1 MEEIALTPKLE
12 TAQPQ
17 PVHAAPVSSAERIS
31 SIDVVRGFA
40 LLGIALMNILFSGLP
55 LAAQFNPN
63 VAGGAHG
70 PNLAAF
76 FLQYILF
83 DGKMRGLF
91 SLMFGAGSF
100 YLIQRGLTR
109 GNSVEAVEVYYR
121 RTLWLMLFGAI
132 HAYLIWHGDILYP
145 YALLGLVL
153 FPLHSLKP
161 KTLLITA
168 AIFVIAMTGK
178 DIGQGFHLQKI
189 HKTAIEAEQ
198 AVKQG
203 KTLTDDQKSA
213 QKEWDNIR
221 KYISPTPEDL
231 KKEADVYSGSFF
243 HLLEKRAGIVSEWHS
258 GPFYMSG
265 WDMLTMM
272 LVGIAFAKL
281 AILDASRPTQ
291 FYSKLMLLCYAIG
304 LPMGTASAWLAYSQ
318 NFEALQTVFTFSTYQ
333 AARVAMTI
341 GHLSLLL
348 LICKSDWMPAL
359 RARLAAVGQTAFSN
373 YILHSLIYG
382 FLFYGYGFNLY
393 NKLERHQLY
402 YVVAAMWIVSLIISP
417 IWLRKY
423 RFGPLEWCWRS
434 LTYWQRQPM
443 AN

>member
-1 MEEIALTPKLE
+1 
-12 TAQPQ
+12 
-17 PVHAAPVSSAERIS
+17 
-31 SIDVVRGFA
+31 
-40 LLGIALMNILFSGLP
+40 
-55 LAAQFNPN
+55 
-63 VAGGAHG
+63 
-70 PNLAAF
+70 
-76 FLQYILF
+76 
-83 DGKMRGLF
+83 MRGLF

-153 FPLHSLKP
+153 FPLHSLKS

-198 AVKQG
+198 AVKQS

-243 HLLEKRAGIVSEWHS
+243 HLLEKRAG
-258 GPFYMSG
+258 
-265 WDMLTMM
+265 D
-272 LVGIAFAKL
+272 
-281 AILDASRPTQ
+281 R
-291 FYSKLMLLCYAIG
+291 
-304 LPMGTASAWLAYSQ
+304 
-318 NFEALQTVFTFSTYQ
+318 
-333 AARVAMTI
+333 
-341 GHLSLLL
+341 
-348 LICKSDWMPAL
+348 KS
-359 RARLAAVGQTAFSN
+359 
-373 YILHSLIYG
+373 
-382 FLFYGYGFNLY
+382 
-393 NKLERHQLY
+393 
-402 YVVAAMWIVSLIISP
+402 VV
-417 IWLRKY
+417 
-423 RFGPLEWCWRS
+423 
-434 LTYWQRQPM
+434 
-443 AN
+443 